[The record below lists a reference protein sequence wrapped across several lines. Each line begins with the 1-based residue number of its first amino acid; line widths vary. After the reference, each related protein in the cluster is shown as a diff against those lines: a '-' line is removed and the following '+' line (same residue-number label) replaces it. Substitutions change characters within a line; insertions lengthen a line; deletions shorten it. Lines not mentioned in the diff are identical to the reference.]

1 MKVKGTILTSIQGF
15 VKENFPNRHQEWID
29 ALPVESK
36 SLYTNSFMASEWYSY
51 QDGLIKPTELLA
63 KLFYNSD
70 LKKSSWDIGRYSAEV
85 GLKGIYKVFI
95 LIATPQFIMKRAGKI
110 LSSFY
115 DPSVLILGDERPK
128 GVDVHITEF
137 SDPSEIAENRIA
149 GWIEKALEI
158 CGEKN
163 ISVDITK
170 SLTKGDD
177 KTVLVVDWG

>member
-1 MKVKGTILTSIQGF
+1 
-15 VKENFPNRHQEWID
+15 
-29 ALPVESK
+29 
-36 SLYTNSFMASEWYSY
+36 
-51 QDGLIKPTELLA
+51 
-63 KLFYNSD
+63 
-70 LKKSSWDIGRYSAEV
+70 YSAEV